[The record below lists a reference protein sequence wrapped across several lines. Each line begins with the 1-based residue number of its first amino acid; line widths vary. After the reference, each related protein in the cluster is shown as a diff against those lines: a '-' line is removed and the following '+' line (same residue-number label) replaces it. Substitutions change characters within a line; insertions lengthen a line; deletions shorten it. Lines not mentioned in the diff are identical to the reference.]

1 MTPRRRGDLAA
12 RAAAVTAHATG
23 TDPDAPTRST
33 TTRASASTTRAPRT
47 RPVRITVDL
56 APLAHRELRAW
67 CAEAA
72 EALEVP
78 VVPAA
83 DVVRVLVDLVAHDP
97 DLADRVRA
105 ALADRLG

>member
-1 MTPRRRGDLAA
+1 MSPRRRGDLAA
-12 RAAAVTAHATG
+12 RAAAVTAHAIP
-23 TDPDAPTRST
+23 DPATP
-33 TTRASASTTRAPRT
+33 TTRASATRAPRT

-56 APLAHRELRAW
+56 APLAHRELRA
-67 CAEAA
+67 

-78 VVPAA
+78 TVPAA

>member
-1 MTPRRRGDLAA
+1 
-12 RAAAVTAHATG
+12 
-23 TDPDAPTRST
+23 
-33 TTRASASTTRAPRT
+33 
-47 RPVRITVDL
+47 VRITVDL

-72 EALEVP
+72 QALEVP
-78 VVPAA
+78 AVPAA
-83 DVVRVLVDLVAHDP
+83 DVVRVLLDLVAHDD

>member
-1 MTPRRRGDLAA
+1 
-12 RAAAVTAHATG
+12 
-23 TDPDAPTRST
+23 
-33 TTRASASTTRAPRT
+33 
-47 RPVRITVDL
+47 VRITVDL

-67 CAEAA
+67 CADAA
-72 EALEVP
+72 VRLEVP
-78 VVPAA
+78 TVPAA